1 MQTAVPAPCV
11 IIAVSLYV
19 STCFITLYNALVYS
33 PRAHLV
39 QLRAVRSATCIT
51 RVSHIDSCSP
61 YPTHL
66 TVFPRVLRGGGGGG
80 GLGVLLLCCNSFLL
94 AISKSHFRQILT
106 KNFVKHMVINIW
118 KFMGQNSKA
127 LSKPKT
133 VGCTE
138 QTIAIKKLAFLVDFF
153 FCPPTSSLN

>member
-33 PRAHLV
+33 PRAQLV

-51 RVSHIDSCSP
+51 RVSHIDSCS

-66 TVFPRVLRGGGGGG
+66 TVFPRVLLGGGR
-80 GLGVLLLCCNSFLL
+80 GLGVLLLCCSSFLL
-94 AISKSHFRQILT
+94 AISRSHFRKILT
-106 KNFVKHMVINIW
+106 KNFVK
-118 KFMGQNSKA
+118 KYGY
-127 LSKPKT
+127 
-133 VGCTE
+133 
-138 QTIAIKKLAFLVDFF
+138 
-153 FCPPTSSLN
+153 